1 MQTERREFLMI
12 IIFAFVAVLGAGVIG
27 HRAMTGQSSVPAAQH
42 ESQTA
47 APLLDHPQSNARATA
62 GSKEDSSSVR

>member
-1 MQTERREFLMI
+1 MI
-12 IIFAFVAVLGAGVIG
+12 IIFAFVAVPGAGVIG

-47 APLLDHPQSNARATA
+47 TPLLNHPQSTARAA
-62 GSKEDSSSVR
+62 AEDKENSSSVR